1 MRGMYSIRYDTRSIL
16 LHSGKRVVWSD
27 DMTIVYSHLLTEER
41 LRASDEGTT
50 IRIGS
55 VIVDSCLW
63 MDEIEIWLE
72 MKKEGFVKS

>member
-1 MRGMYSIRYDTRSIL
+1 
-16 LHSGKRVVWSD
+16 
-27 DMTIVYSHLLTEER
+27 MTIVYSHLLTEER